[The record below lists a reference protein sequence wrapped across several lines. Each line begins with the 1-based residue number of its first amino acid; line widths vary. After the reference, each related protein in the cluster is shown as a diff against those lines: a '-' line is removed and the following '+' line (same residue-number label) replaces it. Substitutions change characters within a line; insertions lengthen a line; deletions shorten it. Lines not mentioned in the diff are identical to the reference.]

1 MPPPP
6 RDLLVRQ
13 IVLVLLAAA
22 ALYLVGN
29 DAVGLFDR
37 DEPRY
42 AQTSKQMLQ
51 SDPPDW
57 IVPRLLDD
65 VRTAKPILIY
75 WCQALAMKLL
85 GSTSPFAARLPS
97 VVAML
102 LTLIILAA
110 VLARTVGPHRAFWTV
125 FIFATS
131 ALVIAAAKMCII
143 DSLLLLWIVIAQLCL
158 AALYMGRHD
167 GSIVFIMWASFGVA
181 VLAKG
186 PVVLV
191 VQLSTML
198 VLSALDVGGDWRS
211 RRAW

>member
-13 IVLVLLAAA
+13 IVLVLHAAA

-51 SDPPDW
+51 SDPPNW
-57 IVPRLLDD
+57 VVPRLLDD

-75 WCQALAMKLL
+75 WCQALSMKVL

-97 VVAML
+97 AVAML
-102 LTLIILAA
+102 LTLTVLSV
-110 VLARTVGPHRAFWTV
+110 VLARSVGFHRAFWTV
-125 FIFATS
+125 FI
-131 ALVIAAAKMCII
+131 
-143 DSLLLLWIVIAQLCL
+143 
-158 AALYMGRHD
+158 
-167 GSIVFIMWASFGVA
+167 
-181 VLAKG
+181 
-186 PVVLV
+186 
-191 VQLSTML
+191 
-198 VLSALDVGGDWRS
+198 
-211 RRAW
+211 